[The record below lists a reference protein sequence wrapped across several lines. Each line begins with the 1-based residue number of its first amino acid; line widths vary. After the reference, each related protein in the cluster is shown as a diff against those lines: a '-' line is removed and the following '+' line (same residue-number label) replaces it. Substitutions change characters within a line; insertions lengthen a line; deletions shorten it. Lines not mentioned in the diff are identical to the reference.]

1 MRASSRGFGEWD
13 FGQQSPVNESLLW
26 ESHGR
31 EGPDGVMWSLPWGPG
46 PWTPTLRADVL
57 QYAVQVLPADAGRL
71 NELLLRHAAQLQPA
85 DVEVAE

>member
-1 MRASSRGFGEWD
+1 M
-13 FGQQSPVNESLLW
+13 NESLLW

-31 EGPDGVMWSLPWGPG
+31 EGPDRVMWSLPSGPG

-57 QYAVQVLPADAGRL
+57 QDEVQVLPADASRL
-71 NELLLRHAAQLQPA
+71 DELLLCHAAQLQPA